1 MKREIWKPV
10 VGYEGLYMVS
20 NYGRVKSLAR
30 TDTIGRPVKER
41 FLKQF
46 LRNRYPS
53 VDLSINGASKSY
65 SVHYLVW
72 VAFNGPIPE
81 CYEINHIDQNPKNN
95 KLSNLNLLSHKDNLL
110 WGTRLELV
118 SKALTNHPVLPKPVV
133 QYDLDEN
140 IIKEWAS
147 AAEAARVLGLHKQ
160 NICACCAGRLKMTGG
175 FKWKYKGEN

>member
-1 MKREIWKPV
+1 MKKEIWRFV

-41 FLKQF
+41 ILKQS

-53 VDLSINGASKSY
+53 VDLCKNGVSKAY
-65 SVHYLVW
+65 TVHYLEW

-81 CYEINHIDQNPKNN
+81 GYEINHIDQNPENN
-95 KLSNLNLLSHKDNLL
+95 KLSNLNLLSHRDNLL

-118 SKALTNHPVLPKPVV
+118 SKALTNHPVLSKPVV
-133 QYDLDEN
+133 QYDLDGN
-140 IIKEWAS
+140 VVKNWVS
-147 AAEAARVLGLHKQ
+147 AAEAARVLGLYNT
-160 NICACCAGRLKMTGG
+160 NITACCKGRSNMAGG
-175 FKWKYKGEN
+175 FRWKYKGEN